1 MPVFLSK
8 NCDILRS
15 VTRDATA
22 WLRCV
27 TATAW
32 LRCVT
37 DMLRALRALH
47 ALRWVETGLDSVT
60 RL

>member
-15 VTRDATA
+15 VTRD
-22 WLRCV
+22 
-27 TATAW
+27 ATAW